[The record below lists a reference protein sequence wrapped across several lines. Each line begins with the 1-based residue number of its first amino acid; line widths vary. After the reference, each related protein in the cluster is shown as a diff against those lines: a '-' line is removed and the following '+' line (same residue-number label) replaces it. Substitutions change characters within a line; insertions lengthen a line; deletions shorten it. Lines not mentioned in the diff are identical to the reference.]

1 MEQHPEH
8 PERSPKGTFLPKAVA
23 GVTHGFGQYPENR
36 ASGHWRPEDTISFQ
50 YRKFLS
56 MTTKELK
63 EFASRPESEKTV
75 AQEIAYGRVVA
86 SRKSLADTK
95 ELTDRTEGKA
105 KEALDITSLGEKIEP
120 VVIYRP
126 EKLDD
131 NTQAA

>member
-1 MEQHPEH
+1 
-8 PERSPKGTFLPKAVA
+8 
-23 GVTHGFGQYPENR
+23 
-36 ASGHWRPEDTISFQ
+36 
-50 YRKFLS
+50 